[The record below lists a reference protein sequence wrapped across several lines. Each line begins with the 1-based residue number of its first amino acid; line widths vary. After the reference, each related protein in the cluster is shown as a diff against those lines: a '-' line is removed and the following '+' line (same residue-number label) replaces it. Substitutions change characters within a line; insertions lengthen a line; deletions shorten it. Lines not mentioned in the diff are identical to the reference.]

1 MIAAYPL
8 TQLFWQQTVS
18 PPSEMPVALVEKV
31 CILLCALKFNE
42 LQFLC
47 FILIAFEGQKWN

>member
-1 MIAAYPL
+1 
-8 TQLFWQQTVS
+8 
-18 PPSEMPVALVEKV
+18 
-31 CILLCALKFNE
+31 LCALKFNE

>member
-47 FILIAFEGQKWN
+47 FILIAFEGQK